1 MRQIKPIE
9 LLKKQIEEDKLVIE
23 EIDRHIEEYKT
34 ELNEYREN
42 MKKKISAAEYMKK
55 TLAEERMKLQEAV
68 DVLEGNK

>member
-9 LLKKQIEEDKLVIE
+9 LLKKQIEEDKLVIA

-55 TLAEERMKLQEAV
+55 TLAEEKMKLQEAV